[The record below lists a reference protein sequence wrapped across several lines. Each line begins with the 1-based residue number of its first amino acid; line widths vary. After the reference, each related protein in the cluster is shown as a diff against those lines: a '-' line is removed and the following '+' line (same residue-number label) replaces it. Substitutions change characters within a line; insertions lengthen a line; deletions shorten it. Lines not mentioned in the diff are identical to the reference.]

1 VLNPEAYAHLRDV
14 WLERIPQ
21 VQRLWR
27 GESIE
32 RLNGKGETVKIRIY
46 PEPRQKELPVWLTAS
61 RRVETFI
68 DAGERGY
75 HVLTML
81 QGSTLT
87 QLAEKIRRYR
97 EARQR
102 AGFDPATGKVT
113 LMLHTF
119 VHEDQDYAQR
129 LVREPFL
136 EYIRSSL
143 DAHKTAF
150 PDGDR
155 IKTEDLNKM
164 AEFSYERYCR
174 EASLIGDPRG
184 CLAMVDKCREIGVDE
199 IACLLDF
206 GADPTSVLE
215 SLSYLEEL
223 RSLCLTKLPDNQLV
237 ESRPITVTSHESESV
252 LLTADEP
259 GGHFL
264 TTDWFEESN
273 DPTRIGSAESV
284 LVVYSGNE
292 TLKGSLRETLGASSS
307 YAIKLGAI
315 TRRLSPTDWEIDASS
330 AEGFDNYLSD
340 IPRPDVICFVGAGEC
355 SGDELSRVK
364 ETEQLGV
371 IALTRLVRSLDAL
384 GWLVKPLRLRIVTAG
399 IYSVLGEPISPGFAG
414 LSGVAGSLSKEYPH
428 LDIAALDVDS
438 TELAD
443 VAGVRRIA
451 GAVAG
456 EPPQRS
462 SQKVAI
468 RAGSRFRQRLNLT
481 NLVPGNVSRF
491 RKQGVYLIIGGAGNT
506 GTALSLYMARQYHAR
521 CIWIGR
527 RRLDAAIESGA
538 DRVRAAGG
546 EAVYVQGPAE
556 DPRTLQTAIAL
567 AQNQY
572 GALHGIIHS
581 AFTFQ
586 DEFLRRLD
594 LNIANEILGAKSG
607 SAAALSEVT
616 RDLPL
621 DFLLFLN
628 SAQIRQQAGFPVQVI
643 NWGFWIHSFSSSLQA
658 TLREAGLGVIRPEDG
673 MQAIE
678 TVLGT
683 GIQQAAY
690 LYANQQALRRMGI
703 EPDETLTYFSNG
715 QACSDEAHAILAT
728 QLFA

>member
-1 VLNPEAYAHLRDV
+1 
-14 WLERIPQ
+14 
-21 VQRLWR
+21 
-27 GESIE
+27 
-32 RLNGKGETVKIRIY
+32 
-46 PEPRQKELPVWLTAS
+46 
-61 RRVETFI
+61 
-68 DAGERGY
+68 
-75 HVLTML
+75 
-81 QGSTLT
+81 
-87 QLAEKIRRYR
+87 
-97 EARQR
+97 
-102 AGFDPATGKVT
+102 
-113 LMLHTF
+113 
-119 VHEDQDYAQR
+119 
-129 LVREPFL
+129 
-136 EYIRSSL
+136 
-143 DAHKTAF
+143 
-150 PDGDR
+150 
-155 IKTEDLNKM
+155 
-164 AEFSYERYCR
+164 
-174 EASLIGDPRG
+174 
-184 CLAMVDKCREIGVDE
+184 
-199 IACLLDF
+199 
-206 GADPTSVLE
+206 
-215 SLSYLEEL
+215 
-223 RSLCLTKLPDNQLV
+223 
-237 ESRPITVTSHESESV
+237 
-252 LLTADEP
+252 
-259 GGHFL
+259 
-264 TTDWFEESN
+264 
-273 DPTRIGSAESV
+273 
-284 LVVYSGNE
+284 
-292 TLKGSLRETLGASSS
+292 
-307 YAIKLGAI
+307 
-315 TRRLSPTDWEIDASS
+315 
-330 AEGFDNYLSD
+330 
-340 IPRPDVICFVGAGEC
+340 
-355 SGDELSRVK
+355 
-364 ETEQLGV
+364 
-371 IALTRLVRSLDAL
+371 VRSLDAL

-628 SAQIRQQAGFPVQVI
+628 SAQSFFNESRRAIYAAACCFIDAYAAQIRQQAGFPVQVI